1 MPYKVLSHIDVRYR
15 PLGEMLSVLLDDSLV
30 GPVISLRLIHVS
42 CSLDISRFKRLLQLL
57 PQCLSVDTISFKEAS
72 RFYVASIRFGDG
84 WMAQHLSLFNGP
96 LMASDST
103 YVYEEEDNEYIRSLR
118 RSFYLKMVVNQYK
131 FVDDAIEALLLPK
144 IPLVSS
150 RFMCDLAE
158 TLPVKDVVSMLTI
171 YSQFNPDPRGFL

>member
-1 MPYKVLSHIDVRYR
+1 
-15 PLGEMLSVLLDDSLV
+15 MLSVLLDDSLV
-30 GPVISLRLIHVS
+30 GPVISLRLIHVWRLVLAS

-103 YVYEEEDNEYIRSLR
+103 YVYAEEDNEYR
-118 RSFYLKMVVNQYK
+118 
-131 FVDDAIEALLLPK
+131 
-144 IPLVSS
+144 
-150 RFMCDLAE
+150 
-158 TLPVKDVVSMLTI
+158 
-171 YSQFNPDPRGFL
+171 